1 MIVSILLTTDL
12 PSWGGAV
19 LNELFLL
26 AARDELF
33 SGSGLP
39 ENLAGLVFQSLFLV
53 AGWRFFKKLKPRE
66 VPHASVPRFG
76 SESESNQVE
85 PIPDTIGQ
93 IDSSSAQSLL
103 DGGGSFG
110 PHKKEEKKGRWR
122 TQKKRIAASGD
133 SLDASVILALSEEKK
148 KVASLTVRL
157 KMEEEKVAKLEA
169 AANSSAAAAAA
180 RRNSTEKSR
189 ITEERNTFESQ
200 LKKLQSEYCQLV
212 AQHADSNRE
221 LDTTRAELVRL
232 KEESMSFVSSGDFNL
247 VQNELFQSQSTLA
260 KMKTEILD
268 LQNCLTQASQR
279 ESVAVSELDS
289 KSECIDE
296 LRDQAQLL
304 ESELIKAKEFAHH
317 VEAASETEHARLSE
331 QIAKLNKERDSML
344 EATRH
349 QESVGQ
355 EMAEELQA
363 TIETRDNYRQK
374 RQELKKKY
382 KALFRKWE
390 SSKTGLVDAQGQF
403 HELQQ
408 RLEEVEKENEKL
420 NLRLFENL
428 QQLRVGEDQ
437 FREFGIKYRK
447 MRLRYKRYKSRML
460 EYKLLL
466 EAYCRVTG
474 LTPTMIA
481 KCDSSGSPRNV
492 ARPDDPVQA

>member
-1 MIVSILLTTDL
+1 MFSSILLTTVL
-12 PSWGGAV
+12 PSWGAAV
-19 LNELFLL
+19 LNELILL
-26 AARDELF
+26 ASRDELF
-33 SGSGLP
+33 SVSVLP

-53 AGWRFFKKLKPRE
+53 AGWRFFKNLKRGE
-66 VPHASVPRFG
+66 VPHASMPRFRSESG
-76 SESESNQVE
+76 SQSESNQGE
-85 PIPDTIGQ
+85 PMPDTIGQ
-93 IDSSSAQSLL
+93 ADSSSGQSLL
-103 DGGGSFG
+103 DGGATLG
-110 PHKKEEKKGRWR
+110 PYKKDEKKGRWR
-122 TQKKRIAASGD
+122 TPQKRIASSDDSFEAS
-133 SLDASVILALSEEKK
+133 AILALSEEKK
-148 KVASLTVRL
+148 KVASLTARL
-157 KMEEEKVAKLEA
+157 KTEEEKVAKLEA
-169 AANSSAAAAAA
+169 AAKSPSAAA
-180 RRNSTEKSR
+180 RK
-189 ITEERNTFESQ
+189 FEPQ
-200 LKKLQSEYCQLV
+200 LKKLQSGYSQLV
-212 AQHADSNRE
+212 DQHADSNRA
-221 LDTTRAELVRL
+221 LDTLRAELARL
-232 KEESMSFVSSGDFNL
+232 REESKKSVSSDEFNL